1 MKRILR
7 IVTWVMIIS
16 GGLRSGHSFAH
27 TVEETNSVV
36 RTMLIRLA
44 WDASHDHFKGGR
56 LKSPPVNYDSWD
68 KLLNGIGNGWT
79 FDEKKSAFDWYLSTL
94 GTNVWHTGDILDSDD
109 VEIEVDDED
118 TIYEESYVRLA
129 LAFCRDVNHTNA
141 LPHLKALAL
150 NPHGVYRE
158 DANELAIK
166 FGPIDDAMT
175 DFVELIG
182 TNVVMYNYMERG
194 TYCTYQERLAAIP
207 ATNAAAVAVRE
218 RAVRRFYQH
227 RFNPSAA
234 GSVSRDELFR
244 DYLAGYAQSSNR
256 LEFACHILGIE
267 EGRINDGEYFIT
279 LTNQLLSSG
288 QPLRQLNIGGNNQ

>member
-1 MKRILR
+1 MRQSLQLR
-7 IVTWVMIIS
+7 LLTTAFVFS
-16 GGLRSGHSFAH
+16 GLIGSSFAH
-27 TVEETNSVV
+27 TPDETNEVARALLHHVAMDARFDCFRPGQMSV
-36 RTMLIRLA
+36 RRRFANTWERFL
-44 WDASHDHFKGGR
+44 D
-56 LKSPPVNYDSWD
+56 
-68 KLLNGIGNGWT
+68 IGFADWT
-79 FDEKKSAFDWYLSTL
+79 FEEKKAAFDWYLSTL
-94 GTNVWHTGDILDSDD
+94 GTNDCQSLDA
-109 VEIEVDDED
+109 ERKEHI
-118 TIYEESYVRLA
+118 RLA
-129 LAFCRDVNHTNA
+129 LRLCNRLNHTNA
-141 LPHLKALAL
+141 WPHLKALAL

-166 FGPIDDAMT
+166 FGPVDDAMT

-182 TNVVMYNYMERG
+182 TNVVTYNYVERG